1 MNMEDFLKKIIFVL
15 LIFVCPKTYSFVD
28 NNFLIPIGSVEGIT
42 GNTGIARLGS
52 IGSVIYN
59 PAGLAFSKDKKI
71 SIAGSAYTQNSITI
85 DYQVLKKDISFFQ
98 STPSQVTTV
107 FNKFGFAF
115 AFSVLVP
122 KIYKLDFNLDL
133 KNEIIFNQN
142 YFSYETEEAYFGP
155 TIAKNFG
162 SNFSLGTSI
171 FLIKKNED
179 QTSNSFIYI
188 DDNNFEQKFE
198 TKKIEGYTL
207 LTILDASLQL
217 GPRLIVGFKVA
228 TPQINLS
235 SKFNQSYTE
244 ISTTTGLK
252 AERKIDGEAFFS
264 APAEIASGIQFRI
277 SDKLKILT
285 DIAFYPG
292 MDFTLIKN
300 DVLGDKYE
308 KKFISSLRT
317 HFGFEYRFSN
327 NESINFGAQYN
338 QKNSDDSSDFI
349 GFQLGYRKKEEIA
362 DSLIGIF
369 VNKNIAKRNDDGTQ
383 IDYLMAGLYLST
395 SINFIK

>member
-1 MNMEDFLKKIIFVL
+1 MEDFLKKIIFVL
-15 LIFVCPKTYSFVD
+15 LIFVCQKTYSIVD

-85 DYQVLKKDISFFQ
+85 DNQVLKKDISFFQ

-122 KIYKLDFNLDL
+122 KAFKLDFNIDQ
-133 KNEIIFNQN
+133 KDPIYN
-142 YFSYETEEAYFGP
+142 SYIDFETEEAYFGP
-155 TIAKNFG
+155 TVSKKFS
-162 SNFSLGTSI
+162 SNFAIGISLFYVKKSENLTSNEFNYTDEFNYSQRFETLKISGNTLMASLG
-171 FLIKKNED
+171 
-179 QTSNSFIYI
+179 
-188 DDNNFEQKFE
+188 
-198 TKKIEGYTL
+198 
-207 LTILDASLQL
+207 LTYLFSPRIIL
-217 GPRLIVGFKVA
+217 GFKFS

-235 SKFNQSYTE
+235 SKFTQSYSISETE
-244 ISTTTGLK
+244 NGEPGLWLDFIEEGD
-252 AERKIDGEAFFS
+252 AYLTS
-264 APAEIASGIQFRI
+264 PAEIALGLQFRF
-277 SDKLKILT
+277 SDRFKLLT
-285 DIAFYPG
+285 DFAY
-292 MDFTLIKN
+292 
-300 DVLGDKYE
+300 
-308 KKFISSLRT
+308 
-317 HFGFEYRFSN
+317 HFGKKSTTIDYTVYDDKMEKEYLASSRVHIGAEYRFSN

-338 QKNSDDSSDFI
+338 QKNSDDSFDFF
-349 GFQLGYRKKEEIA
+349 GFQAGYRKKEEIA

-369 VNKNIAKRNDDGTQ
+369 VNKNIAKREADGMK